1 MDKPWF
7 DAETGILLLD
17 EYVVESPSFI
27 KIMEDGIVTPGEVME
42 QSMRVVELLRDL
54 ESRLDPATKE
64 LATQV
69 LGELSVLY
77 TVNRK
82 LHEKIR

>member
-7 DAETGILLLD
+7 DAESGILLLD
-17 EYVVESPSFI
+17 EYVAELPSFT
-27 KIMEDGIVTPGEVME
+27 KIMEDGIVTHSEVME
-42 QSMRVVELLRDL
+42 QSQRVVELLKEL

-64 LATQV
+64 LAMQV
-69 LGELSVLY
+69 LCELSVLY

-82 LHEKIR
+82 LQENIR

>member
-1 MDKPWF
+1 MEKPWF

-17 EYVVESPSFI
+17 EYVAQSPSFI
-27 KIMEDGIVTPGEVME
+27 KIMEDGIVTPGEIME
-42 QSMRVVELLRDL
+42 QSQRVVALLKEL
-54 ESRLDPATKE
+54 EGKLDPATKD

-69 LGELSVLY
+69 LCELSVLY

-82 LHEKIR
+82 LQEKIR